1 MNFKAKKFGKRLK
14 RKYILF
20 MAIEAIVIGGIV
32 IKFFVFPGKSQKI
45 TCDGNTGCKD
55 EAVIVLHG
63 LVRSSTAMNKIAE
76 ALNKDGY
83 TVCNIQYPSRK
94 YSIAKLATN
103 NVYSEI
109 QKCLPNYKERS
120 LYFVT
125 HSMGGII
132 TRQLAND
139 TDLNIDRVVMLSPPN
154 QGSELV
160 DKLKVIP
167 FFKLINGEAGLS
179 LGTEANSVP
188 NSLGRVNFATGIITG
203 DRSLNPFY
211 SYLIPGAD
219 DGKVSVASAKVS
231 GMKDFLVVPHSH
243 SFIMDSPVAIEQ
255 TIHFLNNGEFKS

>member
-109 QKCLPNYKERS
+109 QK
-120 LYFVT
+120 
-125 HSMGGII
+125 
-132 TRQLAND
+132 
-139 TDLNIDRVVMLSPPN
+139 
-154 QGSELV
+154 
-160 DKLKVIP
+160 
-167 FFKLINGEAGLS
+167 
-179 LGTEANSVP
+179 
-188 NSLGRVNFATGIITG
+188 
-203 DRSLNPFY
+203 
-211 SYLIPGAD
+211 
-219 DGKVSVASAKVS
+219 
-231 GMKDFLVVPHSH
+231 
-243 SFIMDSPVAIEQ
+243 
-255 TIHFLNNGEFKS
+255 